1 MGKPAFRVRAGPAV
15 DRPSRSPAASPPRG
29 TVFSGGILSSRRVS
43 FQGPPLTRRMRGSLS
58 AAQITMIDRRR
69 APGWDGQLQKYLV
82 SVEARDGEDAV
93 RRVLAVL
100 EPHGSFSAFAMA
112 AGLDD

>member
-1 MGKPAFRVRAGPAV
+1 M
-15 DRPSRSPAASPPRG
+15 
-29 TVFSGGILSSRRVS
+29 SSRRVS

-69 APGWDGQLQKYLV
+69 APGWDGQLQEYLV

-93 RRVLAVL
+93 GRVLAVL
-100 EPHGSFSAFAMA
+100 EPQGSFSAFALA

>member
-1 MGKPAFRVRAGPAV
+1 
-15 DRPSRSPAASPPRG
+15 
-29 TVFSGGILSSRRVS
+29 
-43 FQGPPLTRRMRGSLS
+43 
-58 AAQITMIDRRR
+58 MIDRRR

-100 EPHGSFSAFAMA
+100 DPHGSFSAFALA
-112 AGLDD
+112 AGLND

>member
-1 MGKPAFRVRAGPAV
+1 VTGI
-15 DRPSRSPAASPPRG
+15 
-29 TVFSGGILSSRRVS
+29 VFSGGILASRRVS
-43 FQGPPLTRRMRGSLS
+43 FQGPPLTRQMRGSLS

-93 RRVLAVL
+93 GRVLAVL
-100 EPHGSFSAFAMA
+100 GPHGSFSAFALA
-112 AGLDD
+112 AGLNDQ